1 MIAFELYNCFLILGH
16 CSMQV
21 SETNP
26 GSTSP
31 DSFALDAAI
40 ATAAGSVSNFE
51 LVTL

>member
-1 MIAFELYNCFLILGH
+1 MISFSGH

-40 ATAAGSVSNFE
+40 ASAAGSVSH
-51 LVTL
+51 LIWKH